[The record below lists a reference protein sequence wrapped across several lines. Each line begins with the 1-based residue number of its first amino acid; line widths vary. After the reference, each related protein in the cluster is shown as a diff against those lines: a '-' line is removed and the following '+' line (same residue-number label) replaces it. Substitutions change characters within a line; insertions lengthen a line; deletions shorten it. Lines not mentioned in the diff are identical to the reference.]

1 MLYRKR
7 KKLVGILAVF
17 GEGLGGNK
25 EHECVLLM
33 REVDSGFDE
42 DDSRR
47 QLYSSLSLS
56 IPNWQFGTPAPTHQ
70 ILVNFS
76 LKQ

>member
-47 QLYSSLSLS
+47 QLYSSLSLYP
-56 IPNWQFGTPAPTHQ
+56 IG
-70 ILVNFS
+70 S
-76 LKQ
+76 LARLLPLIKYL